1 MISILLGL
9 VGALIGVGLFVGGF
23 FIGYWEKSEAYEP
36 EDVQPIREEP
46 ELSTE
51 DEERRIAEERQRLR
65 EDQKAFHDLLGYNA
79 DVAYGVSKREG

>member
-46 ELSTE
+46 EPPTE
-51 DEERRIAEERQRLR
+51 EEKIRIADERERLR
-65 EDQKAFHDLLGYNA
+65 EDQQAFHELMGYNA
-79 DVAYGVSKREG
+79 DVAYGVAKRKE